1 MNLSTATSVTGGIL
15 LGIILLVIGIII
27 WFVFLMLKKRKKSIA
42 PKHGGKSGYVV
53 GGIGLAITVVS
64 LIAMLVTG
72 TTSGVGTILSTM
84 KSDSKAIC
92 DGKMYVITET
102 MIINYQKLRV

>member
-42 PKHGGKSGYVV
+42 PKHGGKSG
-53 GGIGLAITVVS
+53 
-64 LIAMLVTG
+64 
-72 TTSGVGTILSTM
+72 
-84 KSDSKAIC
+84 
-92 DGKMYVITET
+92 
-102 MIINYQKLRV
+102 

>member
-53 GGIGLAITVVS
+53 GGIGLAIVFDCNVS
-64 LIAMLVTG
+64 YRYNKWCG
-72 TTSGVGTILSTM
+72 
-84 KSDSKAIC
+84 
-92 DGKMYVITET
+92 YYPF
-102 MIINYQKLRV
+102 NYEK